1 ADALERTVTDGRE
14 GKRLPGPVR
23 CVVAGQPERALLLFV
38 SLPFSEYIHR
48 RQRTR
53 RVIRMARLCFAVVI
67 VTLTM
72 AACFHPDGIDLN
84 FVNPGPNNY
93 TQLTFDDQLVGDGNL
108 SANTRY
114 SLSGVKSGIY
124 SIIGFNGA
132 GFFDLQVTV
141 Y

>member
-1 ADALERTVTDGRE
+1 MAHTID
-14 GKRLPGPVR
+14 
-23 CVVAGQPERALLLFV
+23 
-38 SLPFSEYIHR
+38 HR

-141 Y
+141 YGTDNEDTWTGPGASGGNGSWSSR